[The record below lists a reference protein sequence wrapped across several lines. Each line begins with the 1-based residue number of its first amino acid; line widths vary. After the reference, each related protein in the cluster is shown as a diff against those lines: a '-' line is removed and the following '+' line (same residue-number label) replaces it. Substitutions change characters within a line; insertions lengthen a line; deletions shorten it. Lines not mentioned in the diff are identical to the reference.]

1 MSIDRA
7 DKKYWKLGFFYVNK
21 EDKSL
26 FVPKRFG
33 LGTTF
38 NLAHPISFVIIA
50 SFVAVMIVLKLKK
63 II

>member
-7 DKKYWKLGFFYVNK
+7 DKKYWKLGVFYFNN
-21 EDKSL
+21 EDKAL

-33 LGTTF
+33 IGTTF
-38 NLAHPISFVIIA
+38 NFAHPISFIIIA
-50 SFVAVMIVLKLKK
+50 VFVAVMMVLKNRN

>member
-7 DKKYWKLGFFYVNK
+7 DKKYWKLGVFYLNK

-33 LGTTF
+33 MGTTF

-50 SFVAVMIVLKLKK
+50 TLCL
-63 II
+63 